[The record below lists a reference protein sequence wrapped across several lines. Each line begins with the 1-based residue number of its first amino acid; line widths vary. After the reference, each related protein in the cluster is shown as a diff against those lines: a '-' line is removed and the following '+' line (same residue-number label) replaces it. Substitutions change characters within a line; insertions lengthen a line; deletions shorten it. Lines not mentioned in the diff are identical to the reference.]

1 MNRLEEDTMAGSC
14 GWQKSELS
22 ELDEALGERI
32 EGLKLLAHYLDEP
45 IVIFNPQM
53 ELVYANPSAD
63 RMARDCPLVRNGL
76 KENHPFAYLQQPPC
90 DPCPGKFLFEGIPL
104 SSQSSV
110 FLPPS
115 SAHVNPVCPL
125 PRAVPL
131 QSEEGTS
138 HFAVHM
144 GARGG
149 ESVVAVPQ
157 ALEESVLPGQQR
169 PPLEETPSRTIIGES
184 ESIQRLVEM
193 IQLVAAS
200 EATVLIQGESGT
212 GKELVAKTI
221 HALSRRRALPFVVV
235 ECSSLPETLLE
246 SELFGHVRGAFTGAV
261 ADRKGLFEEAE
272 GGTIF
277 LDEIGDTTPAFQARL
292 LRVLQ
297 EGEIKPVGSNQS
309 IKAKVRVLSAG
320 NKPLEELMAAKTF
333 RADLYYRLAVLPL
346 TVPSLR
352 ERKEDIPLLVGHFL
366 QWSAQKHGRAPMSVS
381 QEAQLALAQHQ
392 WPGNVRE
399 LENVIERGVV
409 TCHHSILGP
418 EDLFIEHK
426 GREENND
433 LNRIGKVARQEAE
446 RSQILQALRDAKG
459 DKTRAARLLSISRSS
474 LYNKLRDYKI
484 S

>member
-1 MNRLEEDTMAGSC
+1 MAGSYSSTDPAESDVS
-14 GWQKSELS
+14 QL
-22 ELDEALGERI
+22 LYARI
-32 EGLKLLAHYLDEP
+32 EGLKLLAHHLDDP

-53 ELVYANPSAD
+53 ELVYANPSANQLAQNCPLISLEPTRPFD
-63 RMARDCPLVRNGL
+63 SGLFEQLPCDDCPATL
-76 KENHPFAYLQQPPC
+76 
-90 DPCPGKFLFEGIPL
+90 LFKASDQRHVVSSNPL
-104 SSQSSV
+104 SLAEV
-110 FLPPS
+110 PS
-115 SAHVNPVCPL
+115 MCPL
-125 PRAVPL
+125 PRAVPMRG
-131 QSEEGTS
+131 ETGAT
-138 HFAVHM
+138 HFAVLM
-144 GARGG
+144 GARGS
-149 ESVVAVPQ
+149 ESVVAVSK
-157 ALEESVLPGQQR
+157 A
-169 PPLEETPSRTIIGES
+169 EETPVHPDQQGLPVNGATSRTIIGES
-184 ESIQRLVEM
+184 EPIQRLVEM

-200 EATVLIQGESGT
+200 EASVLIQGESGT

-221 HALSRRRALPFVVV
+221 HALSRRRAYPFIVV
-235 ECSSLPETLLE
+235 ECSALPETLLE

-277 LDEIGDTTPAFQARL
+277 LDEIVDTTPAFQARL

-309 IKAKVRVLSAG
+309 IKVNVRVLSAG
-320 NKPLEELMAAKTF
+320 NKPLEELVKAKTF

-366 QWSAQKHGRAPMSVS
+366 RWSAQKHGRAPMRLS
-381 QEAQLALAQHQ
+381 QEAQLALIQHQ

-418 EDLFIEHK
+418 EDLFVEHK
-426 GREENND
+426 GKPEKND

-474 LYNKLRDYKI
+474 LYNKLRDYNI

>member
-1 MNRLEEDTMAGSC
+1 MAGSYE
-14 GWQKSELS
+14 WQKSELA
-22 ELDEALGERI
+22 EALRDRI
-32 EGLKLLAHYLDEP
+32 EGLKVLAHYLDEP

-63 RMARDCPLVRNGL
+63 RMAEGCPIVQNGL
-76 KENHPFAYLQQPPC
+76 KENLPSVSPQQAHC
-90 DPCPGKFLFEGIPL
+90 DSCPGKLLFEKIP
-104 SSQSSV
+104 QSSRMNV
-110 FLPPS
+110 SLPTTS
-115 SAHVNPVCPL
+115 VHVNPDCPL

-131 QSEEGTS
+131 QNEEGAT
-138 HFAVHM
+138 HFAVLM
-144 GARGG
+144 GARGSK
-149 ESVVAVPQ
+149 SVVAVAEVQ
-157 ALEESVLPGQQR
+157 ESSLS
-169 PPLEETPSRTIIGES
+169 EDAPSRNIIGES

-200 EATVLIQGESGT
+200 GATVLIQGESGT

-261 ADRKGLFEEAE
+261 ADRQGLFEEAE

-309 IKAKVRVLSAG
+309 IKVNVRVISAG
-320 NKPLEELMAAKTF
+320 NKPLEELVKAKLF

-352 ERKEDIPLLVGHFL
+352 ERTEDIPLLVDHFL
-366 QWSAQKHGRAPMSVS
+366 RSSAHKHGRAPMSVS
-381 QEAQLALAQHQ
+381 QEAQLALVHHQ

-399 LENVIERGVV
+399 LENVIERVVV
-409 TCHHSILGP
+409 TCQHSILRP
-418 EDLFIEHK
+418 EDLFVEHERRQEK
-426 GREENND
+426 ND
-433 LNRIGKVARQEAE
+433 LNRIGKVARQDAE
-446 RSQILQALRDAKG
+446 RRQILQALRDAKG